1 MQQQFHDF
9 QKYPGLVVEKKSLTV
24 VVEKKENF
32 WKMLNSVL
40 ATTRSNCVDVSLR
53 VVIINLQLLS
63 KVNNKIYT
71 WIME

>member
-32 WKMLNSVL
+32 
-40 ATTRSNCVDVSLR
+40 
-53 VVIINLQLLS
+53 
-63 KVNNKIYT
+63 
-71 WIME
+71 